1 MGLWRDFQTSGGRVG
16 DLRDWSGEMYPGTPP
31 SMLIDT
37 SHAFKAFM
45 ETNKGILVFRLF
57 AKSAP
62 ITVNNFVFL
71 IREGFYNGLWFH
83 RIIQDFLIQSGDPSG
98 SGYGGTGYTF
108 ENEPIALEYTRGK
121 LAMAN
126 ARANTNSSQFFILHR
141 DTPSLPK
148 QYPIFGE
155 LIEGFDVLDDL
166 AQTPVA
172 SNSFGEISRP
182 TEVALIKKISVE
194 ETV

>member
-83 RIIQDFLIQSGDPSG
+83 RIIQDFLIQSGYKQGKPLFFQPAPS
-98 SGYGGTGYTF
+98 
-108 ENEPIALEYTRGK
+108 
-121 LAMAN
+121 
-126 ARANTNSSQFFILHR
+126 
-141 DTPSLPK
+141 
-148 QYPIFGE
+148 
-155 LIEGFDVLDDL
+155 
-166 AQTPVA
+166 
-172 SNSFGEISRP
+172 
-182 TEVALIKKISVE
+182 
-194 ETV
+194 